1 MSFIILIL
9 LVALIY
15 FAFKNNLL
23 TLNIP
28 EIKNLDMNN
37 TLILDVRTIEEWNE
51 GHGKNA
57 THIPLHVL
65 ASKVSDIESFKN
77 KKVVIV
83 CRSGG
88 RAGQAKKLLEENGFT
103 DVVNGGAWENFR

>member
-37 TLILDVRTIEEWNE
+37 TLIVDVRTIEEWDE
-51 GHGKNA
+51 GHGKNT
-57 THIPLHVL
+57 THIPLHIL
-65 ASKVSDIESFKN
+65 PLKINELENFKN
-77 KKVVIV
+77 KKIIVV

-88 RAGQAKKLLEENGFT
+88 RAGQAIQILQNAGFQNLE
-103 DVVNGGAWENFR
+103 NGGAWQNFA